1 MRNNNTKQHEA
12 SIISTAHVQHRAR
25 ANIPYNHNH
34 NGRLYNS
41 NYDSRTHHQHRDT
54 RKNRNR
60 NVKSSSSSFDDYN
73 KLRELESVITSNHST
88 SSTTTTTS
96 SPHSSNFNKRLS
108 STPPRDWSIPPQYPR
123 RSNFN
128 TNNSTAGG
136 GNITQR
142 IYASRSIAQLID
154 VVYLEKDE
162 NNNINN
168 HHNQVND
175 RSNNVESVDAISPHV
190 LIKLWEKLALLVK
203 DSSTAPEIDQ
213 QLLQKE
219 GELNHRLATILNHTI
234 NALPQCHPGQV
245 RSIAFAMGTI
255 VKAIGSY
262 STTTGHHR
270 QSGSRGGGEGN
281 HYGKNVDQI
290 MILHNQLVK
299 SNNAILFWNTMQHQV
314 LQLSIDNFRPKMLVS
329 IAWSLATM
337 SETLR
342 KKDPNRNSHHQS
354 SNGNTNPTLNVT
366 PFFQALQTTFHKRR
380 TEFSSKH
387 LGNLAWSTMTCR
399 VNDNSNS
406 SILHDFAN
414 EFISRRNNDSSW
426 NDDDKGSGL
435 RDDDEDGIDPMT
447 LCQWASSYAKA
458 GHKDEDL
465 FRTIASVAIPMLME
479 QKFDMRYLANLAY
492 AFALAELPSSSSS
505 SSPKMMNDGDSV
517 GSSASASYL
526 SALFDTI
533 AAASMEKLPTFTT
546 QNFANIVWAYAKVEH
561 PHPALFDGVAKESIP
576 RLRDFSSQ
584 ELAMLAWAF
593 SKFHSDQHPETNLSL
608 SPSSLSSE
616 IIFDRIAEEV
626 SRRGLKSFTLQGVA
640 MLAHSFATVGHTTNT
655 TIWDAIDEIITTRQ
669 RELGNLECSHIARS
683 YAMIGRRSDDI
694 FRGIESI
701 VLSKVHQFKPSGLSS
716 LAWAYATL
724 GYDVPDLYVAI
735 SKQSLQCLDEFNRV
749 DEVMLVLALSRID
762 LPLPDIRDQIFA
774 RSTLHLSE
782 YMSLDLFNM
791 LIFYVRAGYKSDHWM
806 EAMANEIIHRSPSTF
821 PPKMA
826 VSIAHS
832 YASVGCRNPAL
843 LNYLLRICQNRL
855 EELEPK
861 EAASLAWSFASLEF
875 FDRKFFGALADSC
888 EGRWHEFDAASLATM
903 AWAYATAREDRP
915 ELFEGIMD
923 ASIVRVD
930 DFSAQGVSML
940 LWACSTAGYSNQ
952 RLFHS
957 FEEAAEMVLH
967 ECDSQ
972 SLANI
977 AWAYTVA
984 GFDSG
989 TLFGPKFIAI
999 VAESFDAFNHQGL
1012 CQLHQWSIW
1021 RKNIGSDAAL
1031 PPHIEKRCYD
1041 EFRTHR
1047 IHRSKLQIEIISELA
1062 SMGIRFDEESCT
1074 KSGFSL
1080 DVLVDVNGTK
1090 IALEVDGPHHFVGRK
1105 LTGNSMLKHRQIAA
1119 VDGISVVSLPYWE
1132 LNSLKTSD
1140 EKQKYLR
1147 LKLGLNQA

>member
-1 MRNNNTKQHEA
+1 M
-12 SIISTAHVQHRAR
+12 
-25 ANIPYNHNH
+25 
-34 NGRLYNS
+34 
-41 NYDSRTHHQHRDT
+41 
-54 RKNRNR
+54 
-60 NVKSSSSSFDDYN
+60 
-73 KLRELESVITSNHST
+73 
-88 SSTTTTTS
+88 
-96 SPHSSNFNKRLS
+96 
-108 STPPRDWSIPPQYPR
+108 
-123 RSNFN
+123 
-128 TNNSTAGG
+128 
-136 GNITQR
+136 TQR
-142 IYASRSIAQLID
+142 INASRSIAQLID

-162 NNNINN
+162 NKNIN
-168 HHNQVND
+168 HHRNQIND
-175 RSNNVESVDAISPHV
+175 KINSVEGVDAMSSHV
-190 LIKLWEKLALLVK
+190 LIKFWEKLALLVHDHSQTGRGK
-203 DSSTAPEIDQ
+203 GRSFPSSTASEIDHH
-213 QLLQKE
+213 LLQKKE
-219 GELNHRLATILNHTI
+219 ELNHRLATILNHTI
-234 NALPQCHPGQV
+234 NVLPQYHPGHV
-245 RSIAFAMGTI
+245 RNIAFAKATI
-255 VKAIGSY
+255 VKAIGSNT
-262 STTTGHHR
+262 TTTGRHR
-270 QSGSRGGGEGN
+270 QSGSCGGGEGK
-281 HYGKNVDQI
+281 HHGKNVDQI

-299 SNNAILFWNTMQHQV
+299 SNNAILFWNTMQYQV
-314 LQLSIDNFRPKMLVS
+314 LQLSIDNFRPKWLVS
-329 IAWSLATM
+329 IAWSLATI

-342 KKDPNRNSHHQS
+342 KKDPNRYSHHQN

-414 EFISRRNNDSSW
+414 EFISRRQNDSRR
-426 NDDDKGSGL
+426 NDDDKEGKCSGL

-458 GHKDEDL
+458 GHRDEDL
-465 FRTIASVAIPMLME
+465 FRTIASVAIPLLME

-505 SSPKMMNDGDSV
+505 SPKMMNDGDSV

-526 SALFDTI
+526 SALFDAI

-546 QNFANIVWAYAKVEH
+546 QNFANITWAYAKVEH
-561 PHPALFDGVAKESIP
+561 PNPALFDGVAKESIP
-576 RLRDFSSQ
+576 RLMDFSSQ

-608 SPSSLSSE
+608 SLSSSSLE
-616 IIFDRIAEEV
+616 IIFYRIAEEV

-640 MLAHSFATVGHTTNT
+640 MLAHSFATVGHTTST
-655 TIWDAIDEIITTRQ
+655 TLWDAIDETVTTRQ

-701 VLSKVHQFKPSGLSS
+701 VLSNIHQFKPPGLSS
-716 LAWAYATL
+716 LAWAYSTL
-724 GYDVPDLYVAI
+724 GYDVPGLYVAI
-735 SKQSLQCLDEFNRV
+735 AEQSLQCLYDFNRV

-762 LPLPDIRDQIFA
+762 LPLPEIRDQIFA

-782 YMSLDLFNM
+782 YMSLDLFNI
-791 LIFYVRAGYKSDHWM
+791 LIFYVRAGYKSEHWM
-806 EAMANEIIHRSPSTF
+806 EAMANEIIRRSPSTF

-826 VSIAHS
+826 VGIAHS

-843 LNYLLRICQNRL
+843 FNHLLSICLDKL

-861 EAASLAWSFASLEF
+861 EVASLAWSFASLEF

-888 EGRWHEFDAASLATM
+888 DGRWHEFEAASLATM

-915 ELFEGIMD
+915 ELFEGIID
-923 ASIVRVD
+923 AAIVRVN
-930 DFSAQGVSML
+930 DFSSQGVSML
-940 LWACSTAGYSNQ
+940 LWACSTAGYSDQ

-977 AWAYTVA
+977 AWAYTA
-984 GFDSG
+984 ADFDPG
-989 TLFGPKFIAI
+989 TLFGPTSKFIDI
-999 VAESFDAFNHQGL
+999 VAKNLDAFNGQGL

-1031 PPHIEKRCYD
+1031 PLHVEKRCYD
-1041 EFRTHR
+1041 KFRAQT
-1047 IHRSKLQIEIISELA
+1047 IHRSKLQKEIIWELA
-1062 SMGIRFDEESCT
+1062 SMGIRFEEESCT

-1080 DVLVDVNGTK
+1080 DALVDVNGTK
-1090 IALEVDGPHHFVGRK
+1090 IAVEVDGPHHFVGRK
-1105 LTGNSMLKHRQIAA
+1105 LTGNSVLKHRQVAT

-1132 LNSLKTSD
+1132 LNSLETSD

-1147 LKLGLNQA
+1147 LKLGLDQA